1 MGICSYKIPII
12 IPDSRIQVVIPKYN
26 ELNQT
31 PIIQVVIPKYNE
43 LNQSPIIPVV
53 IPKYNEL
60 NQTPIIPDSRIIQV
74 VIPKY
79 NVLNQSPPI
88 CFNKN
93 CMLVDLKVK
102 QCQSPSINKNK
113 HCINKHIT
121 QCERFDEYYY
131 NKYMNSPNN

>member
-12 IPDSRIQVVIPKYN
+12 IRDSRIQVVIPKYN
-26 ELNQT
+26 ELNQ
-31 PIIQVVIPKYNE
+31 
-43 LNQSPIIPVV
+43 
-53 IPKYNEL
+53 
-60 NQTPIIPDSRIIQV
+60 
-74 VIPKY
+74 
-79 NVLNQSPPI
+79 SPPI
-88 CFNKN
+88 CFNKH

-102 QCQSPSINKNK
+102 QCQSPSIDKNK